1 MKTLKNQIETT
12 NVVTELVT
20 LKVTVKNSKLE
31 NKDKLALQTMINK
44 KVCLLKLEEQKS
56 KLKERNEKN
65 KPLNEKTTFKKDVKI
80 NLLSLNNIVNTIKKA
95 DKERIFEG
103 KEIVSKYKFLF
114 SKGFNNTTFYGLLTL
129 SQFSKILMKGEF
141 FNTDTITEN
150 CERLAKKD
158 FSDIESICNK
168 GYKVKE
174 LIQNE
179 MGHSFDVLIN
189 EFTKL

>member
-1 MKTLKNQIETT
+1 MKSLKNQIEATIL
-12 NVVTELVT
+12 VTELVT

-44 KVCLLKLEEQKS
+44 KVCILKLDEAKV
-56 KLKERNEKN
+56 KLNERNEKN
-65 KPLNEKTTFKKDVKI
+65 KPLNEKSTFKKDVKV

-103 KEIVSKYKFLF
+103 KEIASKYKFLF
-114 SKGFNNTTFYGLLTL
+114 VKSFNNTTFYGLLTL

-141 FNTDTITEN
+141 FESNAITEN
-150 CERLAKKD
+150 CERLSKKD
-158 FSDIESICNK
+158 NAEIESILSK

-179 MGHSFDVLIN
+179 NKHSFEVLIN